1 MITNLSNQKNYNF
14 IFVILILSLFL
25 HVRFYTPLVI
35 IRPFDLLTLVIF
47 LFFFFKENKGEQ
59 NLSSGFYNL
68 FPYLIIHALLATFI
82 SIENFLRETIQV
94 LLVLMFAYIASKVK
108 YKIEFKR
115 IIFYLL
121 IGSAVIMGYVIVW
134 HLSNNVWTGWKRLPD
149 SRILYTVFSVFLF
162 AYLNIVK
169 ENEINKVK
177 TYFIFSLFF
186 IILLF
191 SGERKALLVFLF
203 LFLMHYAYGSPFK
216 IIIGLILSYFF
227 ILFLSNNIENNYI
240 SRMLLSI
247 LQIAEPGDVDSIIQ
261 GAIPQDIISYSN
273 LQRAYVFDFSKKLIL
288 ENPFLGVGTN
298 NFVLILKDEF
308 YYLPNSWMQ
317 GIHNEFLR
325 VCVENGLFGLILYLI
340 IWIRSWSSSRKIL
353 IKAKKD
359 GFINKRQFVFILYSI
374 YVTAVTYVGTEASAN
389 RSFIILVFIS
399 ILPDYLNHYFNSK
412 KTNNIDSSIKVI

>member
-1 MITNLSNQKNYNF
+1 
-14 IFVILILSLFL
+14 
-25 HVRFYTPLVI
+25 
-35 IRPFDLLTLVIF
+35 
-47 LFFFFKENKGEQ
+47 
-59 NLSSGFYNL
+59 
-68 FPYLIIHALLATFI
+68 
-82 SIENFLRETIQV
+82 
-94 LLVLMFAYIASKVK
+94 
-108 YKIEFKR
+108 
-115 IIFYLL
+115 
-121 IGSAVIMGYVIVW
+121 
-134 HLSNNVWTGWKRLPD
+134 
-149 SRILYTVFSVFLF
+149 
-162 AYLNIVK
+162 
-169 ENEINKVK
+169 
-177 TYFIFSLFF
+177 
-186 IILLF
+186 
-191 SGERKALLVFLF
+191 
-203 LFLMHYAYGSPFK
+203 
-216 IIIGLILSYFF
+216 
-227 ILFLSNNIENNYI
+227 
-240 SRMLLSI
+240 MLLSI